1 MNAVRG
7 FPAFPRQRAGA
18 RFATTWWGHAWIK
31 ALEDTSLDQGLLR
44 KGRTYAK
51 TGQVG
56 PITVSPGRLAAV
68 TEGEYDTVVRVERLT
83 AAEWDRFLDQVTAK
97 AGHIAALLDGDMPH
111 DLVTAAEDAA
121 VPLLPAVGDLE
132 PECSCPDWGHPCPH
146 AAALCY
152 QASWL
157 LDGDPFVLLLLR
169 GRGRDD
175 LVRALQ
181 RRTAAPAAGPVR
193 GASEGS
199 PARTPAAEAGDDGAR
214 GGSRPGGLGTGEQ
227 GVDGRAAGGTGLDG
241 TGVDGAGIGG
251 PAPGGPGLGVAG
263 AGALTA
269 GVLPGGPEGGRGVPA
284 AEVFAAEAAGAGVPP
299 LPEPPPLDVTFTP
312 LRLEPA
318 PGVDVAA
325 LEVLAASAASRAR
338 DVLAAAALG
347 REPAVLTEY
356 QDRVRLAAEHDL
368 DLGLDAAVRA
378 WRYGGADG
386 LDALESPWTPP
397 RHELARARAVLEAAW
412 EGEEPPPTELSR
424 NRWTIGGD
432 RQLRYGRDGRWYP
445 FTLHDGRWWPA
456 GPPERDPAAL
466 LSS

>member
-1 MNAVRG
+1 MNAVG

-44 KGRTYAK
+44 KGRAYAK

-111 DLVTAAEDAA
+111 DLVEAAEDAA

-181 RRTAAPAAGPVR
+181 SHTAPAAGAVP
-193 GASEGS
+193 GAADGS
-199 PARTPAAEAGDDGAR
+199 TTGAV
-214 GGSRPGGLGTGEQ
+214 T
-227 GVDGRAAGGTGLDG
+227 T
-241 TGVDGAGIGG
+241 
-251 PAPGGPGLGVAG
+251 AG
-263 AGALTA
+263 AADA
-269 GVLPGGPEGGRGVPA
+269 GVT
-284 AEVFAAEAAGAGVPP
+284 GAGVPP
-299 LPEPPPLDVTFTP
+299 LPEPPPLDVPFTP

-386 LDALESPWTPP
+386 LDALESSWTPP
-397 RHELARARAVLEAAW
+397 RQELARAGAVLEAAW
-412 EGEEPPPTELSR
+412 EGEEPPPTEVSR

-445 FTLHDGRWWPA
+445 FTLREGQWWPA
-456 GPPERDPAAL
+456 GPPEGDPAAL

>member
-18 RFATTWWGHAWIK
+18 RFATTWWGLAWIK

-44 KGRTYAK
+44 KGRAYAK

-97 AGHIAALLDGDMPH
+97 AGHIAALLDGDVPH
-111 DLVTAAEDAA
+111 DLVEAAEDAA

-157 LDGDPFVLLLLR
+157 LDADPFVLLLLR

-175 LVRALQ
+175 LVRALLDHS
-181 RRTAAPAAGPVR
+181 AAGAAR
-193 GASEGS
+193 GASDGS
-199 PARTPAAEAGDDGAR
+199 PPRAGAAAETGADAA
-214 GGSRPGGLGTGEQ
+214 RPGDLT
-227 GVDGRAAGGTGLDG
+227 AGGTVVGGKDIVG
-241 TGVDGAGIGG
+241 TD
-251 PAPGGPGLGVAG
+251 LGE
-263 AGALTA
+263 
-269 GVLPGGPEGGRGVPA
+269 GPETERLEGVPA
-284 AEVFAAEAAGAGVPP
+284 AEVFAAEAAGAGLPP
-299 LPEPPPLDVTFTP
+299 LPEPPPLDVAFTP

-356 QDRVRLAAEHDL
+356 QDRVRLAADHDL

-445 FTLHDGRWWPA
+445 FTLNDGQWWPA

-466 LSS
+466 LSP

>member
-1 MNAVRG
+1 MTAVRG

-18 RFATTWWGHAWIK
+18 RFATTWWGGSWIK
-31 ALEDTSLDQGLLR
+31 ALEDTSLDQTLLR
-44 KGRTYAK
+44 KGRAYAK

-56 PITVSPGRLAAV
+56 PITVSPGRLAAL

-111 DLVTAAEDAA
+111 ELVQAAEDAA

-169 GRGRDD
+169 GRGRED

-181 RRTAAPAAGPVR
+181 HHTRPEEKPSAALPADD
-193 GASEGS
+193 
-199 PARTPAAEAGDDGAR
+199 RTPEPAEAAEAVE
-214 GGSRPGGLGTGEQ
+214 T
-227 GVDGRAAGGTGLDG
+227 
-241 TGVDGAGIGG
+241 
-251 PAPGGPGLGVAG
+251 PAEAPKSVEPWQAG
-263 AGALTA
+263 AA
-269 GVLPGGPEGGRGVPA
+269 
-284 AEVFAAEAAGAGVPP
+284 P
-299 LPEPPPLDVTFTP
+299 LPEPPPIDVTFTP
-312 LRLEPA
+312 LGLEPA
-318 PGVDVAA
+318 TGVDVAA

-338 DVLAAAALG
+338 EVLTAAALG
-347 REPAVLTEY
+347 AEPPVLSEY

-368 DLGLDAAVRA
+368 DLGLDAPVTA
-378 WRYGGADG
+378 WRYAGADG
-386 LDALESPWTPP
+386 LDALESAWTPP
-397 RHELARARAVLEAAW
+397 RHELTRAWARLAAAW
-412 EGEEPPPTELSR
+412 EGEEPPPAQLSR